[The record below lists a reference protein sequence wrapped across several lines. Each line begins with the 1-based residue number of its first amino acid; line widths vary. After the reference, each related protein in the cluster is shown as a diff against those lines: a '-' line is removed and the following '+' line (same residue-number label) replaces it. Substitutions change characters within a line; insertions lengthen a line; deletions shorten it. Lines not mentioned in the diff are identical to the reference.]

1 MTDHVTIFDTTL
13 RDGEQAP
20 GASMT
25 VPEKVK
31 IAQQLA
37 TLGVDVIE
45 AGFPVSSP
53 AQTEAVQRIVAEV
66 DGPVTCALART
77 TDEDIRAAG
86 EALEGGTDTRLHT
99 FIATSDVHIEA
110 KFDKL
115 GDTMAEK
122 RQAIIGRAVNAIE
135 HALTYTDNV
144 EFSAEDAGRTS
155 PEFLCEVVQAAAEA
169 GATTINIPDTTGYCA
184 PGEYA
189 DLLDTVRGCLPDPEA
204 VILSTHC
211 HDDLGLAT
219 ANTLAGVT
227 AGARQVECTINGIGE
242 RAGNAAL
249 EEIVMALQVRSDEFN
264 LHTNIDSKHLTRT
277 SQMVSAASGFPVQPN
292 KAIVGSNA
300 FSHEAGIH
308 QHGVLKE
315 RSTYEIMSA
324 ADVGQETEQI
334 RLGRHSGR
342 HGLFDRLETLG
353 YDVPDAHRSEIYQR
367 FLDLADRKKE
377 VFDEDLERMMKDF
390 GYGGDSQLADGAL
403 MNGAA
408 SDDAAPAYRLDH
420 LSVRLD
426 TDTEA
431 AVSVRLERNDGAQ
444 REEEATGDGPIDA
457 LYRAIDH
464 AVDQPHTLVD
474 YGIRSMSEGADAQGE
489 VEVRIRYG
497 ENQYAG
503 RARGTDV
510 IRASA
515 EAYVDALNRL
525 TAAQSDAESVEF
537 VQSGIMDTYSGE

>member
-1 MTDHVTIFDTTL
+1 MSDHVTIFDTTL

-25 VPEKVK
+25 VSEKVR

-37 TLGVDVIE
+37 ALGVDVIE

-53 AQTEAVQRIVAEV
+53 AQTEAVERIVAEV
-66 DGPVTCALART
+66 EGPVTCALART
-77 TDEDIRAAG
+77 KAADLEAAG
-86 EALEGGTDTRLHT
+86 DALAGGTDTRLHT

-122 RQAIIGRAVNAIE
+122 RQAIIERAVAAIE
-135 HALTYTDNV
+135 QALTYTNNV
-144 EFSAEDAGRTS
+144 EFSAEDAGRTDTG
-155 PEFLCEVVQAAAEA
+155 FLCEVVQAAAEA

-184 PGEYA
+184 PAEYA
-189 DLLDTVRGCLPDPEA
+189 DLLTTVREALPDPDA
-204 VILSTHC
+204 VLLSTHC

-219 ANTLAGVT
+219 ANTLAGVK

-249 EEIVMALQVRSDEFN
+249 EEIVMALSVRSDEFDV
-264 LHTNIDSKHLTRT
+264 HTNINSKHLTRT
-277 SQMVSAASGFPVQPN
+277 SQMVSAATGFPVQPN

-315 RSTYEIMSA
+315 RTTYEIMSA
-324 ADVGQETEQI
+324 EDVGQDTEQI

-342 HGLFDRLETLG
+342 HGLFNRLDTLG
-353 YDVPDAHRSEIYQR
+353 YEVPETQKTEVYQR

-377 VFDEDLERMMKDF
+377 IFDEDLEKMMADF
-390 GYGGDSQLADGAL
+390 GYGGDSSPKKALDGDATNGARPAYQLA
-403 MNGAA
+403 
-408 SDDAAPAYRLDH
+408 H
-420 LSVRLD
+420 LSVQID
-426 TDTEA
+426 TDDEA
-431 AVSVRLERNDGAQ
+431 NASVRLKRYDGSV
-444 REEEATGDGPIDA
+444 REEQATGGGPVDA
-457 LYRAIDH
+457 LYRALDH

-474 YGIRSMSEGADAQGE
+474 YALRSISEGADAQGE
-489 VEVRIRYG
+489 VEVTVRYG
-497 ENQYAG
+497 ENTFAG
-503 RARGTDV
+503 TARNTDV

-515 EAYVDALNRL
+515 DAYLDALNRL
-525 TAAQSDAESVEF
+525 AAAQSDAESVEF
-537 VQSGIMDTYSGE
+537 VRDGIMNTYE

>member
-1 MTDHVTIFDTTL
+1 MSDSVIIFDTTL

-25 VPEKVK
+25 VPEKVR
-31 IAQQLA
+31 IAEQLA
-37 TLGVDVIE
+37 TLGVDVVE

-77 TDEDIRAAG
+77 KSADLRAAG
-86 EALEGGTDTRLHT
+86 ESLEGGTATRLHT

-122 RQAIIGRAVNAIE
+122 RQAIIERAVEAIE
-135 HALTYTDNV
+135 HALTYTDDV
-144 EFSAEDAGRTS
+144 EFSAEDAGRTD
-155 PEFLCEVVQAAAEA
+155 PGFLCEIVQAAAEA

-184 PGEYA
+184 PSEYA
-189 DLLDTVRGCLPDPEA
+189 DLLSTVRDCLPDPDA

-219 ANTLAGVT
+219 ANTLAGLT

-249 EEIVMALQVRSDEFN
+249 EEIVMALAVRSDEFD
-264 LHTNIDSKHLTRT
+264 LRTNVVPEHLMRT

-324 ADVGQETEQI
+324 EDVGQDSEQI

-342 HGLFDRLETLG
+342 HGLFNRLEALG
-353 YDVPDAHRSEIYQR
+353 YAVPEEQRSDIYQR

-377 VFDEDLERMMKDF
+377 VFDEDLERMMD
-390 GYGGDSQLADGAL
+390 DVPQSDPLQQ
-403 MNGAA
+403 NGETSPAA
-408 SDDAAPAYRLDH
+408 VAKNVDAFHLEH
-420 LSVRLD
+420 LSVRIN
-426 TDTEA
+426 TDE
-431 AVSVRLERNDGAQ
+431 DPQAQ
-444 REEEATGDGPIDA
+444 VTIQRPGGSIREETATGDGPVDA
-457 LYRAIDH
+457 LCRAIDH

-474 YGIRSMSEGADAQGE
+474 YSIRSISEGADAQGE

-497 ENQYAG
+497 ENDFAG
-503 RARGTDV
+503 RARNTDV

-515 EAYVDALNRL
+515 DAYVDALNRL
-525 TAAQSDAESVEF
+525 AVAQSNAESVEF
-537 VQSGIMDTYSGE
+537 AQNGIMSAFE

>member
-25 VPEKVK
+25 VDEKVR

-53 AQTEAVQRIVAEV
+53 AQTEAVERIVAEV
-66 DGPVTCALART
+66 EGPVTCALART
-77 TDEDIRAAG
+77 IEDDLIAAG
-86 EALEGGTDTRLHT
+86 EALEGGTDTRVHT

-122 RQAIIGRAVNAIE
+122 RQAIIERAVEAIE

-144 EFSAEDAGRTS
+144 EFSAEDAGRTD
-155 PEFLCEVVQAAAEA
+155 PGFLCEVVQAAAEA

-184 PGEYA
+184 PTEYT
-189 DLLDTVRGCLPDPEA
+189 DLLETVRGCLPDPEA

-219 ANTLAGVT
+219 ANTLAGVK

-249 EEIVMALQVRSDEFN
+249 EEIVMALSVRSDQFN
-264 LHTNIDSKHLTRT
+264 VKTNVNPKHLTRT

-324 ADVGQETEQI
+324 ADVGQDTEQI

-342 HGLFDRLETLG
+342 HGLFNRLETLG
-353 YDVPDAHRSEIYQR
+353 YEVADEERSAVYQR

-377 VFDEDLERMMKDF
+377 IFDEDLERMMEDVRS
-390 GYGGDSQLADGAL
+390 GGSLPPSGDGLTNGTPEEAAAAYRLVHLSVQLDTDRDPQVRLRLRRADGA
-403 MNGAA
+403 
-408 SDDAAPAYRLDH
+408 
-420 LSVRLD
+420 V
-426 TDTEA
+426 
-431 AVSVRLERNDGAQ
+431 
-444 REEEATGDGPIDA
+444 REEEATGSGPVEA

-464 AVDQPHTLVD
+464 AVDQPHTLVE
-474 YGIRSMSEGADAQGE
+474 YSIQSISEGADAQGE

-497 ENQYAG
+497 ENHFSG
-503 RARGTDV
+503 RARNTDV

-515 EAYVDALNRL
+515 EAYLDALNRL
-525 TAAQSDAESVEF
+525 ATAQSDAESIEF
-537 VQSGIMDTYSGE
+537 VQNGIMNAYNGE

>member
-25 VPEKVK
+25 VDEKVR

-66 DGPVTCALART
+66 EGPVTCALART
-77 TDEDIRAAG
+77 IEDDLLAAG
-86 EALEGGTDTRLHT
+86 EALEGGTDTRVHT

-122 RQAIIGRAVNAIE
+122 RRAIIERAQTAIE

-144 EFSAEDAGRTS
+144 EFSAEDAGRTD
-155 PEFLCEVVQAAAEA
+155 PGFLREVVQAAAEA

-184 PGEYA
+184 PSEYA
-189 DLLDTVRGCLPDPEA
+189 DLLSDVRESLPDPEV

-219 ANTLAGVT
+219 ANTLAGVK

-249 EEIVMALQVRSDEFN
+249 EEIVMALVVRNDEFN
-264 LHTNIDSKHLTRT
+264 VETSINPKHLTRT

-324 ADVGQETEQI
+324 EDVGQDTEQI

-342 HGLFDRLETLG
+342 HGLFNRLETLG
-353 YDVPDAHRSEIYQR
+353 YEVPDGHRSEIYQR

-377 VFDEDLERMMKDF
+377 IFDEDLERMMEEF
-390 GYGGDSQLADGAL
+390 GYGGDSPLGGEALMDGATADGEHL
-403 MNGAA
+403 
-408 SDDAAPAYRLDH
+408 AYRLDH
-420 LSVRLD
+420 FSVHLETNAEPAVGIRLQ
-426 TDTEA
+426 
-431 AVSVRLERNDGAQ
+431 RYDGTV
-444 REEEATGDGPIDA
+444 REEEATGDGPVEA

-474 YGIRSMSEGADAQGE
+474 YSIRSISEGADAQGE

-497 ENQYAG
+497 ENYFTG

-510 IRASA
+510 VRASA

-525 TAAQSDAESVEF
+525 AAAQSDAESVEF
-537 VQSGIMDTYSGE
+537 VRDSIMNAYNGE

>member
-1 MTDHVTIFDTTL
+1 MSDPVTIFDTTL

-25 VPEKVK
+25 VPEKVR

-53 AQTEAVQRIVAEV
+53 AQTEAVERIVAEV
-66 DGPVTCALART
+66 EGPVTCALART
-77 TDEDIRAAG
+77 KEADIEAAG
-86 EALEGGTDTRLHT
+86 EALSGGTDTRLHT

-115 GDTMAEK
+115 GDTMAGK
-122 RQAIIGRAVNAIE
+122 RQAIIERAVRAIE
-135 HALTYTDNV
+135 QALTYTDDV
-144 EFSAEDAGRTS
+144 EFSAEDAGRTD
-155 PEFLCEVVQAAAEA
+155 PAFLCEIVQAAAEA

-184 PGEYA
+184 PAEYA
-189 DLLDTVRGCLPDPEA
+189 DLLTTVRDCLPDPDA
-204 VILSTHC
+204 VVLSTHC

-219 ANTLAGVT
+219 ANTLAGVK

-249 EEIVMALQVRSDEFN
+249 EEIVMALAVRSDEFN
-264 LHTNIDSKHLTRT
+264 VHTNINSKHLTRT
-277 SQMVSAASGFPVQPN
+277 SQMVSAATGFPVQPN

-315 RSTYEIMSA
+315 RTTYEIMSA
-324 ADVGQETEQI
+324 EDVGQDTEQI

-342 HGLFDRLETLG
+342 HGLFNRLETLG
-353 YDVPDAHRSEIYQR
+353 YDVPEAQKTEIYQR
-367 FLDLADRKKE
+367 FLELADKKKE
-377 VFDEDLERMMKDF
+377 IFDEDLEQMMADF
-390 GYGGDSQLADGAL
+390 GYGGDSAPLEQAE
-403 MNGAA
+403 NGAA
-408 SDDAAPAYRLDH
+408 TTGPTPAYRLQH
-420 LSVRLD
+420 LSVTID
-426 TDTEA
+426 TDEETT
-431 AVSVRLERNDGAQ
+431 VSVRLQRSDGSVRKEQ
-444 REEEATGDGPIDA
+444 ATGGGPVDA
-457 LYRAIDH
+457 LYSAIDH
-464 AVDQPHTLVD
+464 AVDDPHTLVD
-474 YGIRSMSEGADAQGE
+474 YSIRSMTEGADAQGE
-489 VEVRIRYG
+489 VEVTVRYG
-497 ENQYAG
+497 ENHFAG
-503 RARGTDV
+503 TARNTDV

-525 TAAQSDAESVEF
+525 AAAREDAESIEF
-537 VQSGIMDTYSGE
+537 AQNGIMNAFE

>member
-25 VPEKVK
+25 VDEKVR

-37 TLGVDVIE
+37 TVGVDVIE

-53 AQTEAVQRIVAEV
+53 AQTEAVERIVAEV

-77 TDEDIRAAG
+77 VDADLEAAG
-86 EALEGGTDTRLHT
+86 EALDGGTDTRVHT

-110 KFDKL
+110 KFTKL
-115 GDTMAEK
+115 GDTMAE
-122 RQAIIGRAVNAIE
+122 RRRAIIERAVEAIE

-144 EFSAEDAGRTS
+144 EFSAEDAGRTDTG
-155 PEFLCEVVQAAAEA
+155 FLREIVQAAAEA
-169 GATTINIPDTTGYCA
+169 GATTINIPDTTGYCT
-184 PGEYA
+184 PSEYT
-189 DLLDTVRGCLPDPEA
+189 DLLTTVREGLANPEDI
-204 VILSTHC
+204 ILSTHC
-211 HDDLGLAT
+211 HDDLGLST
-219 ANTLAGVT
+219 ANTLAGVK

-249 EEIVMALQVRSDEFN
+249 EEIVMALSVRSDDFDASTGIN
-264 LHTNIDSKHLTRT
+264 AKHLTRT

-324 ADVGQETEQI
+324 ADVGQDTEQI

-342 HGLFDRLETLG
+342 HGLFNRLQAIGFEI
-353 YDVPDAHRSEIYQR
+353 AEENESEIYQR

-377 VFDEDLERMMKDF
+377 IFDEDLESMMKAVRQQDAPSLS
-390 GYGGDSQLADGAL
+390 GDAL
-403 MNGAA
+403 PNSA
-408 SDDAAPAYRLDH
+408 SSKDAVVAYRLDH
-420 LSVRLD
+420 LSVQIETGEAPQVTLRLRRLD
-426 TDTEA
+426 G
-431 AVSVRLERNDGAQ
+431 SI
-444 REEEATGDGPIDA
+444 REEAATGDGPVEA
-457 LYRAIDH
+457 VYRAIDH
-464 AVDQPHTLVD
+464 AVDQPHTLAE
-474 YGIRSMSEGADAQGE
+474 YSIRSISEGADAQGE

-497 ENQYAG
+497 ENHFSGQ
-503 RARGTDV
+503 ARNTDV

-515 EAYVDALNRL
+515 EAYVDALNHL
-525 TAAQSDAESVEF
+525 AAAQADAESVEF
-537 VQSGIMDTYSGE
+537 VQNGIMDAYNGD